1 MASQPERIA
10 VLETKVDSLKET
22 LDSNKKEIV
31 SQIDEMKECNSR
43 EHALVMGKLNDLT
56 DFKNKWVW
64 VGGAG
69 LTVLSLIFGH
79 LETIIKFL
87 HAS

>member
-1 MASQPERIA
+1 MATQPERIA
-10 VLETKVDSLKET
+10 VLETKVDNLKES
-22 LDSNKKEIV
+22 LDANRDSIV
-31 SQIDEMKECNSR
+31 AQIDDMKACNSR

-79 LETIIKFL
+79 IETIIKLF
-87 HAS
+87 H

>member
-1 MASQPERIA
+1 MATQPERIA
-10 VLETKVDSLKET
+10 VLETKVDLLKET
-22 LDSNKKEIV
+22 LDNNKQEIV
-31 SQIDEMKECNSR
+31 QQIDDMKECNSR
-43 EHALVMGKLNDLT
+43 EHALVMSKLNDLT

-79 LETIIKFL
+79 IETIIKL
-87 HAS
+87 IH